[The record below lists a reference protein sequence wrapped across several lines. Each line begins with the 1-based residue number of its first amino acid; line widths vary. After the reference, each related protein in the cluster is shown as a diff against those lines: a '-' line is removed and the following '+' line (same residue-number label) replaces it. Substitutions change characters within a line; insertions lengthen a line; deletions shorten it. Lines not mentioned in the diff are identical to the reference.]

1 MRKLLSADTFR
12 MFHSK
17 WFWLCLGGM
26 LAMSVAFI
34 IMQYTAMDYVVPL
47 SRVIFLPMSFY
58 GVTVA
63 ALISLFV
70 GEDFSDGFIRNK
82 IIAGRSRHNIF
93 TSNLIVSWLACIL
106 IYLIVVLFTATIGSY
121 LFEVDITADHFCKYL
136 ILGIG
141 MCIAYGCIYC
151 SITMLCGNKVTAAVL
166 CMGLAFFMLFA
177 CLHTNQIM
185 VQPEYKNGVQN
196 LAYVDGFAKTVYAV
210 LHDINPSGQAAQLS
224 AMDVF
229 HSVRWF
235 ICDLGWALAAGVGC
249 AFFKR
254 KNIQ

>member
-1 MRKLLSADTFR
+1 MRKLLSADIYR
-12 MFHSK
+12 LFHSK

-26 LAMSVAFI
+26 LTMSVAFI
-34 IMQYTAMDYVVPL
+34 IMQYTAMDYEVPL

-58 GVTVA
+58 GVTLA

-82 IIAGRSRHNIF
+82 IIAGRSRYSIF
-93 TSNLIVSWLACIL
+93 ASNLIISWLACVV
-106 IYLIVVLFTATIGSY
+106 IYLTVIFFTVSIGSFF
-121 LFEVDITADHFCKYL
+121 FEINITLNSYCKYL
-136 ILGIG
+136 SLGIG

-151 SITMLCGNKVTAAVL
+151 SITMLCGNKVTATVL
-166 CMGLAFFMLFA
+166 CMGLAFLMLCA

-185 VQPEYKNGVQN
+185 VQPEYKNGVYN
-196 LAYVDGFAKTVYAV
+196 PAYVDGFAKNVYAV
-210 LHDINPSGQAAQLS
+210 LHDLNPSGQAAQLS

-229 HSVRWF
+229 YPARWF
-235 ICDLGWALAAGVGC
+235 ICDFGWILVAGAGGM
-249 AFFKR
+249 FFNR